1 MKKIPDCRNLG
12 KNFCKFLLIMKITL
26 FLIFLSIG
34 TTFSASTY
42 SQGTKI
48 SLALDDVTVLEV
60 FKAIEEQTEFI
71 FFYRDKELDLN
82 RRISINLH
90 DKTIDDILSE
100 ILESNGNTYLVK
112 DRQIVVGKAE
122 SNASNNDM
130 PSEAVNKPAEQEFAV
145 SGRVTDGE
153 TGEPLPGVTIILEG
167 TTRGTVTDPD
177 GNYKIN
183 APSGNRALNFSFVG
197 YSPLRVEINN
207 RSAID
212 IVLIPDVQ
220 QLQEVVAIGYGIQ
233 KKINLSGS
241 VDVITSS
248 EINNRPVNNT
258 VQALQGLAPN
268 LNISVGHDGG
278 ELGGRMNMNIRG
290 IGSISGQGGEPYILV
305 DGIEQSIYNINP
317 NDIES
322 ISILKD
328 AAASAI
334 YGARAAFGVILI
346 TTKQGQSGDIV
357 LNYSNNFSYAAPLH
371 LPKMVNSIPFA
382 EYFNEAARNDGSA
395 PVFQPIIIEQMHKYQ
410 AGEIE
415 DWTMP
420 VPWEPQYWLTYAG
433 GWANTDWFKV
443 DYKDRVPRSIHN
455 LSMSGGDERT
465 RFYISGSTSDQEGL
479 MRYGN
484 DNYSRNNLNAR
495 INTSAYHWLRF
506 NFLSRLNRTDLN
518 RPSYNKDLFYNN
530 IARRWPTNGVYF
542 PDGNLNF
549 SGEQVWLQHGGR
561 YIETGN
567 EFFVIPGIEIEP
579 FVDFV
584 IHANYRWKMNT
595 SDFSNHEARV
605 IGTFT
610 DGSPFFLRPNNYFAR
625 NQHESYYNSP
635 NIYANYFKSLGSHNL
650 TFLAGFEQEEVNYK
664 SSYSRKD
671 DLISDALPSLGTA
684 TGRQYSSGSL
694 GHWSTRSFF
703 GRFNYNFREKYLLEI
718 SARRDGSSRFEEDYR
733 WGTFPS
739 ASAAW
744 LVSRESFWDPLAEY
758 VSMFKL
764 RASYGSLGN
773 QDVANY
779 LFVERLP
786 VFTNLTYIFGN
797 ERPNY
802 VGMAGL
808 TSPGLTWE
816 KVNTSN
822 TGIDLGFFDNKLTTS
837 FDYFVRNTYDMLG
850 PSQSLPAVLG
860 TAVPRSNNATLK
872 TTGFELQARW
882 RDRAG
887 EFHYGATVMLAD
899 ATTEI
904 IEYYNPQKLLSA
916 PFYEG
921 MKLGEIWGFN
931 TIGLFQTD
939 QEAQSWDQSY
949 LSGEIWRAGDV
960 KYADINGDGK
970 IDIGAN
976 TVDNPGDLSIIG
988 NSTPRYSYSFMF
1000 NGAWRGLDFN
1010 MLWQG
1015 VGKRDLWLSGPHF
1028 WGATGGQ
1035 WNAVAF
1041 EEHLDYWREDNPDA
1055 YFPRPY
1061 LDKGGKNQHPQT
1073 RYLQNGAYLR
1083 LKSLQLGYT
1092 LPASLTRQVFIN
1104 NFRVFVVGENLFTL
1118 THLTSVFDPEATMG
1132 RYGSGK
1138 VYPLQMNLSAGINV
1152 TF

>member
-1 MKKIPDCRNLG
+1 MKKIGHCRIVANI
-12 KNFCKFLLIMKITL
+12 FCKFLLFMKITL
-26 FLIFLSIG
+26 FLIFLSTG
-34 TTFSASTY
+34 AAFSANSY

-48 SLALDDVTVLEV
+48 SLSLQNVTVLDV
-60 FKAIEEQTEFI
+60 LKAIEEQTEFI
-71 FFYRDKELDLN
+71 FFYRDHELDLTRN
-82 RRISINLH
+82 VSISFNEGN
-90 DKTIDDILSE
+90 IDE
-100 ILESNGNTYLVK
+100 ILGSLFGSNGNTFLVK
-112 DRQIVVGKAE
+112 DRQIVIGKSRSAV
-122 SNASNNDM
+122 ASSDM
-130 PSEAVNKPAEQEFAV
+130 PVVRVFNPREQEFNV

-153 TGEPLPGVTIILEG
+153 TGEPLPGVSIIIEG
-167 TTRGTVTDPD
+167 TTRGAVTDHNGHYSIRLPD
-177 GNYKIN
+177 GNQL
-183 APSGNRALNFSFVG
+183 LNFSYVG
-197 YSPLRVEINN
+197 YMLQRIEVNNRTEIN
-207 RSAID
+207 ILLTPD
-212 IVLIPDVQ
+212 IQ
-220 QLQEVVAIGYGIQ
+220 HLQEVVTIGYGIQ
-233 KKINLSGS
+233 KKVNLSGA
-241 VDVITSS
+241 VDVITSA

-278 ELGGRMNMNIRG
+278 ELGGRMNLNIRG
-290 IGSISGQGGEPYILV
+290 IGSISGMGGEPYILV

-317 NDIES
+317 ADIES
-322 ISILKD
+322 ISVLKD

-346 TTKQGQSGDIV
+346 TTKKGQSGDIV

-371 LPKMVNSIPFA
+371 LPKMVNSIDFA
-382 EYFNEAARNDGSA
+382 EYFNEAAKNDGSA

-410 AGEIE
+410 AGEE
-415 DWTMP
+415 KDWTIP
-420 VPWEPQYWLTYAG
+420 IPWEPQHWLTYMG

-443 DYKDRVPRSIHN
+443 DYRDWVPRTSHN

-465 RFYISGSTSDQEGL
+465 QFYVSGGTSSQEGL

-484 DNYSRNNLNAR
+484 DTYTRNNLSAR
-495 INTSAYHWLRF
+495 INTTAYQWLRF
-506 NFLSRLNRTDLN
+506 NFLSRLNRSDLN

-542 PDGNLNF
+542 PDGNLNH
-549 SGEQVWLQHGGR
+549 SGEQIWLQNGGR

-567 EFFVIPGIEIEP
+567 EFFVIPGIEIVP
-579 FVDFV
+579 FSNMV
-584 IHANYRWKMNT
+584 IHANYRWKMST
-595 SDFSNHEARV
+595 RDYTNHEAKV

-610 DGSPFFLRPNNYFAR
+610 DGSPFFLRPNNFFAR
-625 NQHESYYNSP
+625 DQYESYYNSP
-635 NIYANYFKSLGSHNL
+635 NVYGNYTRQLGAHGL
-650 TFLAGFEQEEVNYK
+650 TLLGGFEQEELNFR
-664 SSYSRKD
+664 SSFSRKD

-684 TGRQYSSGSL
+684 TGRQYTAGSL

-703 GRFNYNFREKYLLEI
+703 GRLNYNYQEKYLLEF

-739 ASAAW
+739 ASAAYI
-744 LVSRESFWDPLAEY
+744 VSRERFWEPLAGY
-758 VSMFKL
+758 VSMLKL
-764 RASYGSLGN
+764 RASYGALGN

-779 LFVERLP
+779 LFIERLP
-786 VFTNLTYIFGN
+786 VFTNLPYIFGD

-808 TSPGLTWE
+808 ISPGLTWE

-822 TGIDLGFFDNKLTTS
+822 FGIDFGFFNNKLTTS
-837 FDYFVRNTYDMLG
+837 FDYFTRNTYDMLG

-860 TAVPRSNNATLK
+860 TAVPRSNNATLR
-872 TTGFELQARW
+872 TTGFEFQTRW

-887 EFHYGATVMLAD
+887 DFHYGATFMLAD

-921 MKLGEIWGFN
+921 MKLGEIWGFT
-931 TIGLFQTD
+931 TIGLFQSD
-939 QEAQSWDQSY
+939 QDAQAWNQSY
-949 LSGEIWRAGDV
+949 LSGEVWKAGDV

-970 IDIGAN
+970 IDIGTN
-976 TVDNPGDLSIIG
+976 TVDNPGDRSIIG
-988 NSTPRYSYSFMF
+988 NSMPRYSYSFLF
-1000 NGAWRGLDFN
+1000 NSAWRGFDFN

-1015 VGKRDLWLSGPHF
+1015 IGKRDLWLSGPHF
-1028 WGATGGQ
+1028 WGATGGL

-1041 EEHLDYWREDNPDA
+1041 DEHLDYWKEDNPDA

-1083 LKSLQLGYT
+1083 LKSLQIGYT
-1092 LPASLTRQVFIN
+1092 LPSSFTRHVLIDH
-1104 NFRVFVVGENLFTL
+1104 FRIFVVGENLL
-1118 THLTSVFDPEATMG
+1118 TITQLTKAFDPESTMG

-1138 VYPLQMNLSAGINV
+1138 IYPLQMNLSAGVNV